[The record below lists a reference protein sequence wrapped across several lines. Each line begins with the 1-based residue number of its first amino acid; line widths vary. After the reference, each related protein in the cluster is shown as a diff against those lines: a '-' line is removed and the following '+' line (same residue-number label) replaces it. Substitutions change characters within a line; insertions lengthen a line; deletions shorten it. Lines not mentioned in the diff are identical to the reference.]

1 MVDRTH
7 LYRHLVESWGWS
19 IILLGYRSK
28 IPTKGE
34 SPKLRAIEK
43 RSLQSVIDWRG
54 NLGVMGGE
62 ISQVVIVDLDSD
74 RSVQWAREALP
85 ETPLIQTTNK
95 GQHWFYRLPN
105 GLEVRPKVK
114 VPIEGHEGLEIDLR
128 GEESYVVGPWCLHP
142 DGGLYE
148 PVGDWLTVDLADVP
162 ELPEVLHP
170 APEVRQERIVRF
182 TPPPMPS
189 EMDQLE
195 RRLRNCLDKCSPS
208 IEGQGGQ
215 NVLFSTICW
224 VLDIGWGD
232 VNLISRCV
240 ADWDAANSSP
250 PWGAAYV
257 RDMVERCVA
266 RFWSGYCDPLRPS
279 EFKQR
284 PTYYAPTKLT
294 IERFMDE
301 YEHDPKRGSTRGR
314 VDGIPSAT
322 AATGDRGNE
331 PPDPGPQKNVYSP
344 VPLDT
349 LSRLLR
355 EIPGSHSHRM
365 VRAALP
371 VHSDHSRPI
380 PTEIPRV

>member
-1 MVDRTH
+1 MVNRAH
-7 LYRHLVESWGWS
+7 LYRHLVENWGWS

-43 RSLQSVIDWRG
+43 RHIQSVIDWRG

-62 ISQVVIVDLDSD
+62 IGGVVIVDLDSD
-74 RSVQWAREALP
+74 RSVQWARETLP

-95 GQHWFYRLPN
+95 GQHWFYRLPV

-128 GEESYVVGPWCLHP
+128 GEESYVVGPWCIHP

-162 ELPEVLHP
+162 ELPKVLHP
-170 APEVRQERIVRF
+170 APEVRPAGKIVFLHRSKTVFAGERQRLQ
-182 TPPPMPS
+182 S
-189 EMDQLE
+189 RLE
-195 RRLRNCLDKCSPS
+195 AYLSKCDPS

-215 NVLFSTICW
+215 NVLFSTICR

-232 VNLISRCV
+232 TDLISRCV

-250 PWGAAYV
+250 PWGQDYV
-257 RDMVERCVA
+257 RDMVSRCVQ
-266 RFWSGYCDPLRPS
+266 RFWSGHCEPLKASDYKP
-279 EFKQR
+279 R
-284 PTYYAPTKLT
+284 PTYHAPSKLKIEEFLKNERRLET
-294 IERFMDE
+294 ITAKPFEGRSGERVE
-301 YEHDPKRGSTRGR
+301 S
-314 VDGIPSAT
+314 
-322 AATGDRGNE
+322 
-331 PPDPGPQKNVYSP
+331 DPGAGGHGGLAGSEC
-344 VPLDT
+344 T

-355 EIPGSHSHRM
+355 EIPGVYPRRKLD
-365 VRAALP
+365 RASLP
-371 VHSDHSRPI
+371 VHPNNSRPVS
-380 PTEIPRV
+380 EEKFGV